1 LVSAVREISVSIMT
15 RPANKAKSCV
25 GADCAGD
32 LVLPPTVPPRPRG
45 TRPPPAPEA
54 IAHTL
59 ESFCRRHGITRLE
72 VFGSVARGDATVGS
86 DVDLI
91 ATFPEHPG
99 LAIVSIEEECEQ
111 LLGVPVH
118 LLTFEA
124 VEDMTNPYRRET
136 IQRDRRT
143 IYAYSRRRRRRA
155 GRGVGSCAAARDADF
170 VGPGA
175 RGG

>member
-1 LVSAVREISVSIMT
+1 
-15 RPANKAKSCV
+15 
-25 GADCAGD
+25 
-32 LVLPPTVPPRPRG
+32 
-45 TRPPPAPEA
+45 
-54 IAHTL
+54 
-59 ESFCRRHGITRLE
+59 

-155 GRGVGSCAAARDADF
+155 GRVVGSCAAARDADF